1 MAWLRN
7 VSEDEIRLSAITIQE
22 IRTGAES
29 MPSGQKR
36 GAVEAWLEEDLLRGF
51 ANRILAVD
59 AAVAD
64 LCGRVIVETIGHGH
78 VPSLSDALIAST
90 ARVHGLQV
98 ATLNRKHF
106 EKNSTETTRID
117 RELLPD
123 ACERTNYHEKKN
135 CVKRKC

>member
-1 MAWLRN
+1 MKYLLDTDVVSQRIKTKPIAEVMAWLRN

-106 EKNSTETTRID
+106 ERLGV
-117 RELLPD
+117 EL
-123 ACERTNYHEKKN
+123 
-135 CVKRKC
+135 VVF